1 MKLDELKPAQK
12 NRKATRVGRGV
23 GSGLGKTSGR
33 GQKQAG
39 GIQNRWN
46 SGQWNAG
53 TTDGGCMVFA
63 VSAVSDY
70 GASGQGG
77 AGNFEWKSSSAV

>member
-1 MKLDELKPAQK
+1 MNLTDLKSSQK
-12 NRKATRVGRGV
+12 TVKRTRVGRGI

-39 GIQNRWN
+39 RIQNRWN

-70 GASGQGG
+70 GKTGSCS
-77 AGNFEWKSSSAV
+77 AGNFKWKSSASL